1 MLRATPPMLS
11 ELSDAELSAHKARLL
26 AGKARVEAELA
37 MLNAELATFEKGQE
51 LLEDKE
57 LWGNDVQ
64 LAGMDA
70 VDFVALHQTVLE
82 EAPAASEMCTMPR
95 AATQKQPTDMPRE
108 ATQKQPT
115 DRAKKRR
122 STKDEPCESEQC
134 IIPATKEEWSAR
146 LDSDDLF
153 EVSRD
158 KNCRMPSVLLTKSNY
173 ENAGLGVFAN
183 EKISKGT
190 KVTEF
195 GGEIIP
201 FEAAQELA
209 KTQQHTHCLVL
220 EARFLVIDGRVRKQF
235 TKEWYC
241 THHKAGAF
249 VNSAIDPKES
259 NATYQWCAGK
269 PPYMQPYKN
278 EKTPDLRCSQKRIY
292 VVATRDIEKGEEIVT
307 HCRFSATTASK

>member
-1 MLRATPPMLS
+1 
-11 ELSDAELSAHKARLL
+11 LSAHKARLL
-26 AGKARVEAELA
+26 ADKARVEAELA

-95 AATQKQPTDMPRE
+95 AATQKQRTDMPRE

-146 LDSDDLF
+146 LDSDDLIK
-153 EVSRD
+153 VSRD

-173 ENAGLGVFAN
+173 DNAGLGLFAN

-190 KVTEF
+190 KVTEC
-195 GGEIIP
+195 GGEIIC
-201 FEAAQELA
+201 FQAAQELA
-209 KTQQHTHCLVL
+209 KTKQDTDCLAL
-220 EARFLVIDGRVRKQF
+220 EPHFLAIDGRVRNQF

-249 VNSAIDPKES
+249 VNSAIDPKER
-259 NATYQWCAGK
+259 NAKYQCFAGK
-269 PPYMQPYKN
+269 PPYIQPYKN
-278 EKTPDLRCSQKRIY
+278 ENLPDLRCSQKRIY
-292 VVATRDIEKGEEIVT
+292 IVVHCSNTRYPKGGRDRQPLPLLTEGGRE
-307 HCRFSATTASK
+307 ASSDASSIYKR

>member
-1 MLRATPPMLS
+1 MAQEGHAAATKQLI
-11 ELSDAELSAHKARLL
+11 EARCNVDLQDEHGCTPL
-26 AGKARVEAELA
+26 FIAA
-37 MLNAELATFEKGQE
+37 EKGDAAVTE
-51 LLEDKE
+51 LLIAARCNVDLQDKD
-57 LWGNDVQ
+57 GCKN
-64 LAGMDA
+64 
-70 VDFVALHQTVLE
+70 
-82 EAPAASEMCTMPR
+82 
-95 AATQKQPTDMPRE
+95 
-108 ATQKQPT
+108 
-115 DRAKKRR
+115 
-122 STKDEPCESEQC
+122 
-134 IIPATKEEWSAR
+134 
-146 LDSDDLF
+146 SDDLF
-153 EVSRD
+153 KVSRD

-173 ENAGLGVFAN
+173 ENAGLGLFAN

-220 EARFLVIDGRVRKQF
+220 EARFLVVDGRVHKKF

-307 HCRFSATTASK
+307 HYRF